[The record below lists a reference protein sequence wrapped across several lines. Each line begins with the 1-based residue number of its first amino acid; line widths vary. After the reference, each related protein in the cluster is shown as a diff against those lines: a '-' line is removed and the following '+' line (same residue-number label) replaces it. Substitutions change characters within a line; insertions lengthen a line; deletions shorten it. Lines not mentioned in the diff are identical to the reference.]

1 MDRNRIIKQIRTK
14 GVPSGGKALKV
25 LNPLGEGGN
34 GVALLCETGEGDKV
48 VVKIYVPPDKRDL
61 DERALARFESEI
73 KLTSTIRHPN
83 VVRAIGFGKMAL
95 GAYSLPFYIM
105 PRAAG
110 TLRDY
115 TGSHENDPGN
125 IERRMRLFLRAALGV
140 ACLHSYGIVHRD
152 LKPEN
157 ILIGKNGDP
166 WVADLGIAHVNPDFV
181 SVGVKTL
188 ASERLLNRDYYA
200 PEQRFGNATDVD
212 SRADIYALGYILY
225 ELFAGSPPVRSS
237 SPALGTMNEAFT
249 VLDPIFTRMT
259 AHEPKDRYQFVED
272 VIEEVSVAFGWI
284 LATMKGARPSES
296 ADVPTMT
303 KLLKSSNDA
312 HRQRGILIA
321 GQLREEALPVLHE
334 LSGHS
339 RRDIRNAAVAALG
352 EITHSSSLPFLMGCL
367 YGGGNRTASTFRPAA
382 DTAAAAIGH
391 YPVDVKIQ
399 SCADLAQP
407 VRPGQIQQILKDV
420 PKDTA
425 YAAVQDVVARSL
437 LLLDWGETALALLA
451 SIDEERAWPEI
462 VKGIKDG
469 DTNGFRARE
478 LAQVLSSEHQAE
490 FVELWLERT
499 KDAWYFD
506 YIMKAILSAQIA
518 SDRKLQ
524 MLLKLKEKVQA
535 YRGQFKNQADLITSI
550 DEAALKE
557 GSKKRT
563 GCVSKETVAA
573 SSLRS

>member
-1 MDRNRIIKQIRTK
+1 MDRNRIIRQIRAN
-14 GVPSGGKALKV
+14 GVPFDGRV
-25 LNPLGEGGN
+25 LRVLDTLGEGGN
-34 GVALLCETGEGDKV
+34 GVALLCEAEGDKV
-48 VVKIYVPPDKRDL
+48 VVKVYVPPDKRDL

-83 VVRAIGFGKMAL
+83 VVRAIDSGRMAL
-95 GAYSLPFYIM
+95 GAYSLPFYVM
-105 PRAAG
+105 PRAAS
-110 TLRDY
+110 TLRDF
-115 TGSHENDPGN
+115 TKPHGNDPVK

-225 ELFAGSPPVRSS
+225 ELLAGSPPMRSS
-237 SPALGTMNEAFT
+237 SPALRKINEAFAM
-249 VLDPIFTRMT
+249 LDPVFGRMT

-272 VIEEVSVAFGWI
+272 VIEEASVAFGWI
-284 LATMKGARPSES
+284 LATMKGARPAES

-321 GQLREEALPVLHE
+321 GQLKEEALPVLHE

-352 EITHSSSLPFLMGCL
+352 EITHAASMPFPIGCL
-367 YGGGNRTASTFRPAA
+367 YGGGGRTASTFRPAA

-391 YPVDVKIQ
+391 YPVDTRIQ
-399 SCADLAQP
+399 TCAELAQP
-407 VRPGQIQQILKDV
+407 VRPAQLQQILRDV
-420 PKDTA
+420 PKDRA
-425 YAAVQDVVARSL
+425 YAAVQGVVNRGL
-437 LLLDWGETALALLA
+437 LLLDWGETSLALLA
-451 SIDEERAWPEI
+451 GIDEARAWPEI

-469 DTNGFRARE
+469 DANGFRARQ
-478 LAQVLSSEHQAE
+478 LAQVLSPDHQTE
-490 FVELWLERT
+490 FLDLWMERS

-506 YIMKAILSAQIA
+506 YLLKAILSAQITGDA
-518 SDRKLQ
+518 RLQ
-524 MLLKLKEKVQA
+524 LLLKLKGKVEA
-535 YRGQFKNQADLITSI
+535 YRGPFKNQADLVAAI
-550 DEAALKE
+550 DEALL
-557 GSKKRT
+557 
-563 GCVSKETVAA
+563 
-573 SSLRS
+573 SSPESVKSA